1 MLEVKNINFSYG
13 KKEILNDI
21 SFSASRGEVI
31 SIIGPNGSGKT
42 TLLKCINKINIP
54 TKGEIFIDGDDI
66 LKIRVEKISKKIAYV
81 PQMLNESFDVNV
93 IEVIMMGRKPYI
105 SWSITDRDIDIVA
118 NVMKDMGIEYLAEK
132 SFSELSGGQKQK
144 VLISRALVQEAP
156 VFLFDEPT
164 SFLDIKNQ
172 LEVLTKAKQFAKEK
186 EKIIILVV
194 HDLNMAM
201 AYSDKILLMKDK
213 KVISFNSPDKV
224 LTEENIKNV
233 YGIDVCIRD
242 NHIFPKYD

>member
-1 MLEVKNINFSYG
+1 MLEVKNIDFSYG
-13 KKEILNDI
+13 KKEILKDI
-21 SFSASRGEVI
+21 SFSASKGQVI

-42 TLLKCINKINIP
+42 TLLKCINKINTP
-54 TKGEIFIDGDDI
+54 TNGEIFIDGDDI
-66 LKIRVEKISKKIAYV
+66 LKIKVEKISKKIAYV

-93 IEVIMMGRKPYI
+93 TEVIMMGRRPYI
-105 SWSITDRDIDIVA
+105 SWAITDRDIDIVA
-118 NVMKDMGIEYLAEK
+118 NVMKDMEIEHLAEK

-172 LEVLTKAKQFAKEK
+172 LEVLSKAREFAKEN
-186 EKIIILVV
+186 EKVIILVV
-194 HDLNMAM
+194 HDLNMVM
-201 AYSDKILLMKDK
+201 AYSDKILLMNDK

-224 LTEENIKNV
+224 LTEENIKDV

-242 NHIFPKYD
+242 NHIFPKYN